1 MIEALTMP
9 AILLAL
15 AISGALALYG
25 VSAMIWT
32 VVLSKLDLSL
42 AYPMVSMGY
51 VLVVFLSWLILKEPV
66 SLLRIAGLAVICC
79 GVLLISRS

>member
-1 MIEALTMP
+1 
-9 AILLAL
+9 
-15 AISGALALYG
+15 
-25 VSAMIWT
+25 MIWT

-42 AYPMVSMGY
+42 AYPMVSMSY

-66 SLLRIAGLAVICC
+66 NVMRIAGLVVICG